1 MGNTN
6 PPHILDIRR
15 SKFEESIPKQVEAG
29 LLSSPKT
36 LPALLFYSTEGIQ
49 HWNHHSHAPDF
60 YPRHEEI
67 QILKEQATDMAASI
81 ADGSVVVDLGSA
93 SLDKVIHLLEA
104 LEAAQKKVTYY
115 ALDLSFSELTS
126 TLQAIPTEQFIHV
139 QFSALHG
146 TFEDGLHW
154 LKETPV
160 IQDQPHCLL
169 LFGLTIGNFSRPNAA
184 AFLRNIASQALTGSP
199 SQSSILLTL
208 DSCKVPTKVTRAYTA
223 EGVVPFALESLKY
236 ANTLFP
242 QDGEERV
249 FDPHDWHFLSE
260 WNYVLGRHEASLIP
274 QSRDIKLG
282 SPLDRIVVAKHE
294 KVRFGCSYKYD
305 CGERKELFESA
316 GLHDVKIWS
325 KEGCDVAFYQLKCC
339 PN

>member
-1 MGNTN
+1 MGSIN
-6 PPHILDIRR
+6 PPQILDIRR

-49 HWNHHSHAPDF
+49 HWNRHSHASDF

-67 QILKEQATDMAASI
+67 QILKDKATDMAASI

-104 LEAAQKKVTYY
+104 LEAARKKVTYY

-126 TLQAIPTEQFIHV
+126 TLQTIPTDQFVHV

-146 TFEDGLHW
+146 TFDDGLQW

-160 IQDQPHCLL
+160 IRDQPHCLL

-184 AFLRNIASQALTGSP
+184 KFLHNIASHALIGSP

-208 DSCKVPTKVTRAYTA
+208 DRCKVPTKVIRAYTA

-236 ANTLFP
+236 GNTLFH
-242 QDGEERV
+242 QNVGENV
-249 FDPHDWHFLSE
+249 FDPEDWYFLSE
-260 WNYVLGRHEASLIP
+260 WNYVLGRHEASLVP
-274 QSRDIKLG
+274 RSKDIKLG
-282 SPLDRIVVAKHE
+282 RPLDKIVVGKHE

-305 CGERKELFESA
+305 SEERKELFETA
-316 GLHDVKIWS
+316 GLRDVKSWS

>member
-1 MGNTN
+1 MLLLISEARKIASNFHLDFTASLTKSSGNC
-6 PPHILDIRR
+6 R
-15 SKFEESIPKQVEAG
+15 
-29 LLSSPKT
+29 
-36 LPALLFYSTEGIQ
+36 
-49 HWNHHSHAPDF
+49 
-60 YPRHEEI
+60 
-67 QILKEQATDMAASI
+67 
-81 ADGSVVVDLGSA
+81 

-126 TLQAIPTEQFIHV
+126 TLQVIPTDQFVHV

-160 IQDQPHCLL
+160 IRDQPHCLL

-184 AFLRNIASQALTGSP
+184 EFLRNIASHALVESP

-208 DSCKVPTKVTRAYTA
+208 DSCKVPTKVIRAYTA
-223 EGVVPFALESLKY
+223 EGVVPFALESLNY
-236 ANTLFP
+236 GNTLFP
-242 QDGEERV
+242 QNGKEKV
-249 FDPHDWHFLSE
+249 FNSQDWHFLSE
-260 WNYVLGRHEASLIP
+260 WNYVLGRHEASLVP
-274 QSRDIKLG
+274 RSKDIKLG
-282 SPLDRIVVAKHE
+282 HPLDHIVVSKHE

-305 CGERKELFESA
+305 CDEREELFAAA
-316 GLHDVKIWS
+316 GLRDVKSWS